1 MKKIIIIFAIVLI
14 VFVGVVVFV
23 NTNNHSSD
31 YKSPGAEVINQSAPR
46 IQNGTSITGEVKIYT
61 LADVSA
67 HAIEGNCWTVV
78 RGKVFNISS
87 FTSKHPGGPGILKGC
102 GKDSTEMFE
111 KRPNGTPHPEKSW
124 GVLQT
129 YLIGDLKQ

>member
-23 NTNNHSSD
+23 NTKKQSGD
-31 YKSPGAEVINQSAPR
+31 YESQNIEAVNQSAPTDR
-46 IQNGTSITGEVKIYT
+46 SGTSATEEVKTYT
-61 LADVSA
+61 LTDVGA
-67 HAIEGNCWTVV
+67 HAVEGDCWTVT
-78 RGKVFNISS
+78 RGKVFDISS

-111 KRPNGTPHPEKSW
+111 KRANGTPHPEKAW
-124 GVLQT
+124 EALQT
-129 YLIGDLKQ
+129 YLIGDLK

>member
-23 NTNNHSSD
+23 NTKKQSGD
-31 YKSPGAEVINQSAPR
+31 YEPQNTEAVDQLAVPD
-46 IQNGTSITGEVKIYT
+46 QNGLVTKGEIETYT
-61 LADVSA
+61 LTEVNA
-67 HAIEGNCWTVV
+67 HAEEGNCWTVV
-78 RGKVFNISS
+78 RGKVFDISS

-102 GKDSTEMFE
+102 GKDSTEIFE
-111 KRPNGTPHPEKSW
+111 KRANGTPHPEKSW
-124 GVLQT
+124 ESLQT